1 MFIIFLR
8 FDKANCTK
16 SADCHSSLDRLLFGP
31 TRATHVFASFV
42 WLALHDSKLPYKAC
56 CAGFSDTS
64 TSNIRSRNDFL
75 LIGAFCSE
83 QKASEFAYVTC
94 VYA

>member
-1 MFIIFLR
+1 MFIIFLT
-8 FDKANCTK
+8 FDRANCTK
-16 SADCHSSLDRLLFGP
+16 SADGHSSRDRLLYGP
-31 TRATHVFASFV
+31 TRATHGFASFV
-42 WLALHDSKLPYKAC
+42 WLALHDSKLPYNAR